1 MTYNKL
7 CFECNCGILY
17 ELYEEASNCCGD
29 EVWDVYRCAECGKD
43 FDNEAE
49 ADACCMSETEET
61 Q

>member
-29 EVWDVYRCAECGKD
+29 EVWSVYRCVECGKD
-43 FDNEAE
+43 FD
-49 ADACCMSETEET
+49 SETEEM
-61 Q
+61 